1 MAELE
6 YLAFAHRR
14 ESVPCRL
21 IVRRK
26 RIDPGSL
33 LDLSPEHRYEYSAFI
48 TNRSGGMVYLE
59 ADHRQRAEIEGY
71 IKDLKYG
78 VGLNHLPSANFNA
91 NAAWLAVQAM
101 AHNLCRWLDAI
112 GSSDQ
117 DADRESAAPPEQAAA
132 PDPETIPH
140 DPDQAPAARTRRRRP
155 VTTTATF
162 MRRIFTMPGRL
173 SHSGRRYVL
182 HAPRNWTWALQIEA
196 LLARLHV
203 LPVPA

>member
-1 MAELE
+1 MYAGLKEQILAVPESDWVHIDDFGPRDGPGADVAELE

-48 TNRSGGMVYLE
+48 TNRSGGMVRLE
-59 ADHRQRAEIEGY
+59 ADHRQRAETEGY

-91 NAAWLAVQAM
+91 NAA
-101 AHNLCRWLDAI
+101 
-112 GSSDQ
+112 
-117 DADRESAAPPEQAAA
+117 
-132 PDPETIPH
+132 
-140 DPDQAPAARTRRRRP
+140 
-155 VTTTATF
+155 
-162 MRRIFTMPGRL
+162 
-173 SHSGRRYVL
+173 
-182 HAPRNWTWALQIEA
+182 
-196 LLARLHV
+196 
-203 LPVPA
+203 